1 MPEPVSFTENFTLF
15 IDSTTVTFILIDP
28 SSVNFIAFDN
38 KLIRIYFNLRISF
51 IKITFS
57 SLQDTLSLSP
67 LS

>member
-1 MPEPVSFTENFTLF
+1 MPDPVSFTENFTLF

-38 KLIRIYFNLRISF
+38 KFIRIYFNLRISDT
-51 IKITFS
+51 KIAFS
-57 SLQDTLSLSP
+57 SLQNTLSLSP